1 MVENLVPQDPN
12 HVIRLLR
19 RDRVDQHVTMN
30 ADEVFG
36 VQDAVFV
43 LRGTSGDRSL
53 QQAALGHRHPG
64 LSAYL
69 TRRVDYFS
77 REVFTSVLDDFAE
90 GVLNRRVIA
99 LHKVSVHE
107 LHRQRGFACS
117 NQFPRGRVQLRSS
130 SPTDRLPTMAIFRCF
145 GGAGIAAIVQSSLS
159 LLEGFPKTNSRCSLN
174 G

>member
-1 MVENLVPQDPN
+1 
-12 HVIRLLR
+12 
-19 RDRVDQHVTMN
+19 MN

-43 LRGTSGDRSL
+43 LRDASGDRSL

-77 REVFTSVLDDFAE
+77 REVLTSVLDDFTE
-90 GVLNRRVIA
+90 GVLNRRVVAI
-99 LHKVSVHE
+99 HKMSIHKS
-107 LHRQRGFACS
+107 HRQRGFACS
-117 NQFPRGRVQLRSS
+117 NQFPRGRVQLRRS

-145 GGAGIAAIVQSSLS
+145 GGAGIARSFSLFLS
-159 LLEGFPKTNSRCSLN
+159 CCYRACRNNSQMLFE
-174 G
+174 